1 MQTLH
6 NDPRIFNSSKD
17 NTDTSGSIATFS
29 LESDPIRVPSQATNI
44 TIGVVSAT
52 FWYNFPN
59 IIDKSWVVRLFANEA
74 FESGPFPFET

>member
-17 NTDTSGSIATFS
+17 NTDTSGSVASFS

-44 TIGVVSAT
+44 TI
-52 FWYNFPN
+52 
-59 IIDKSWVVRLFANEA
+59 
-74 FESGPFPFET
+74 ESSQQPSGITSRIL